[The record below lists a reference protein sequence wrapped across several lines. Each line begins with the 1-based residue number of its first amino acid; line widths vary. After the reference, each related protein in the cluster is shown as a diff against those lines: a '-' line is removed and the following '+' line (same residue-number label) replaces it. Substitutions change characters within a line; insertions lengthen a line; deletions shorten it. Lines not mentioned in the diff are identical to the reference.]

1 MVREGVCTWPVLWR
15 NPFYFPKE
23 PDIFVEVTVV
33 VTGMVEKDTLIIS
46 YGFQKAK
53 DSDVNDLLAKSLRTM
68 PEQG

>member
-1 MVREGVCTWPVLWR
+1 LVREGVCTWPVLWR

-46 YGFQKAK
+46 
-53 DSDVNDLLAKSLRTM
+53 
-68 PEQG
+68 